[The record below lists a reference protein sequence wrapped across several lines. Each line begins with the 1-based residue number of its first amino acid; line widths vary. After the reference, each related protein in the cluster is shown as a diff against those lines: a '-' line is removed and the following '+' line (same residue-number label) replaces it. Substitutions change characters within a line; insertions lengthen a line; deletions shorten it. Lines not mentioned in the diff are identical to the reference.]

1 MAGPTVAIRMD
12 PRERAMPT
20 TVVPTGRQTRILII
34 DDDRYVRMLLCDLL
48 SNWGYVA
55 DAAADGPEGLEL
67 FERGGYDAVVTDL
80 FMASLSG
87 LDVVA
92 SVRDL
97 DPTVAVIMFTAFHG
111 EFDGEDRRLGFTVLR
126 KPLDIDG
133 LRRALRETLAGS
145 ASTS

>member
-1 MAGPTVAIRMD
+1 MD
-12 PRERAMPT
+12 PRDRAIPT
-20 TVVPTGRQTRILII
+20 TAVSTGRQTRILII

-48 SNWGYVA
+48 SNWGYEA

-80 FMASLSG
+80 FMPNLSG

-97 DPTVAVIMFTAFHG
+97 DPSVAVILFTAFHG
-111 EFDGEDRRLGFTVLR
+111 EFDGEERRLGFTVLR

-133 LRRALRETLAGS
+133 LRRALRDTLAGS